1 MPVKTKQQSLL
12 KVSRGQLARVVSQTA
27 KVVNGSGRI
36 PIIESLRMVNESHR
50 LTVTATDLDIE
61 IAASMDS
68 DGPDCAFCV
77 DAKLFSGI
85 VSKAGSEE
93 ITIESLPGSIVVK
106 SGRSRFTLQ
115 TLPVEDFP
123 TMDGGTFDAE
133 FTTDL
138 ASLVAPLQF
147 AISTEET
154 RFYLNGVYLEPTAA
168 TATDGHRLATV
179 AWEAPALRNWKPVIV
194 PRKTVGLAPKG
205 EITVAVSANRIRFT
219 TGAGN
224 DAVVITSKLINGTF
238 PDYRRVIPAN
248 NDKMVTVDRADFASA
263 AARVATVSDDRG
275 RAVKLDVAGDGIDL
289 IVRGD
294 AEATDSVE
302 AQYSGEPVSIGFNSK
317 YLQDV
322 LSVMPG
328 GPVSMALA
336 DGGAPALFT
345 SAAHEGLRVVL
356 MPMRVN

>member
-27 KVVNGSGRI
+27 KVVNGSARI

-93 ITIESLPGSIVVK
+93 ITIEVEPGRVLVK

-138 ASLVAPLQF
+138 AALVAPLQF

-179 AWEAPALRNWKPVIV
+179 AASLPEFKTVIV

-205 EITVAVSANRIRFT
+205 EIGVAVSANRIRFT
-219 TGAGN
+219 SG
-224 DAVVITSKLINGTF
+224 DMVLTSKLIDGTF

-248 NDKMVTVDRADFASA
+248 NDKLVTVDRADFASA

-275 RAVKLDVAGDGIDL
+275 RAVKLDVAGDCIDL

-302 AQYSGEPVSIGFNSK
+302 AEYSGEPVSIGFNSK

-322 LSVMPG
+322 LSVMPN

-356 MPMRVN
+356 MPVRIAA

>member
-27 KVVNGSGRI
+27 KVVNGSARI

-93 ITIESLPGSIVVK
+93 ITIESLAGSIVVK

-115 TLPVEDFP
+115 TLPVQDFP

-133 FTTDL
+133 FTADL

-154 RFYLNGVYLEPTAA
+154 RYYLNGVYLEPTAA

-179 AWEAPALRNWKPVIV
+179 AWEAPALRNWKPVII

-205 EITVAVSANRIRFT
+205 EIGVAVSANRIRFT
-219 TGAGN
+219 A
-224 DAVVITSKLINGTF
+224 DDMVLTSKLIDGTF

-248 NDKMVTVDRADFASA
+248 NDKLVTVDRADFASA

-289 IVRGD
+289 SVRGD

-322 LSVMPG
+322 LSVMPN

-345 SAAHEGLRVVL
+345 SATHEGLRIVL